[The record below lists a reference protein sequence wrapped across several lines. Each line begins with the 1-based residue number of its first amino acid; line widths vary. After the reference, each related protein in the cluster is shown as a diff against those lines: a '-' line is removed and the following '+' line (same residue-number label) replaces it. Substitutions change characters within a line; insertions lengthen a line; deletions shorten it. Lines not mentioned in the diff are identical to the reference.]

1 MTRYLT
7 PGWLVR
13 HIADV
18 TPAPLYGPT
27 AVEIEVLCTGKR
39 TIALWDSV
47 GVHYAPADEEHV
59 AKAQVCPTCTAI
71 HQPPKPAEDP
81 TMGTIPLFDL

>member
-27 AVEIEVLCTGKR
+27 AVEIEALCAGRR

-47 GVHYAPADEEHV
+47 GTQYALADEEHI
-59 AKAQVCPTCTAI
+59 AKAQVCPACASI

-81 TMGTIPLFDL
+81 TMGTIPLF

>member
-27 AVEIEVLCTGKR
+27 AVEIEVLCAGNR

-47 GVHYAPADEEHV
+47 GSHYAPADEEHI
-59 AKAQVCPTCTAI
+59 AKAQVCPACLAV
-71 HQPPKPAEDP
+71 HQPADDVDDP

>member
-27 AVEIEVLCTGKR
+27 AVEIEALCAGRR

-47 GVHYAPADEEHV
+47 GSHYSPADEENI
-59 AKAQVCPTCTAI
+59 AKAQVCPACLAL
-71 HQPPKPAEDP
+71 HQPPEPAEDP
-81 TMGTIPLFDL
+81 TMGTIPLF